1 MKNELIEQAQQTLWS
16 RDFLGYSFEMGNIEV
31 LKKHGLYE
39 YVKYRNPKKPYSW
52 KRKKG
57 IGVDM
62 VLKVHGYTV
71 YIEESYNGS
80 SYPYRKS
87 WFEKSRLPR
96 FKGYP
101 RDEFHL
107 WVLLTN
113 KTRNFN
119 SVKELA
125 EEHETQIMN
134 INGLLKL
141 IRNLIKKSTER
152 SFTIPSNTLSNY
164 LGPNS
169 SNTVTVRVGVQSNK
183 SKQIEDVYAYE
194 DWVSKMTET
203 MTEIDFIEDS
213 DVHEKL
219 NKLKKHEGY
228 YESD

>member
-31 LKKHGLYE
+31 LKKHGLYKF
-39 YVKYRNPKKPYSW
+39 VKYRNPKKPYSW

-62 VLKVHGYTV
+62 VLKVHDYTV
-71 YIEESYNGS
+71 YVEESYNGS

-87 WFEKSRLPR
+87 WFKESRLPR

-113 KTRNFN
+113 KPRNFN
-119 SVKELA
+119 SIKELA

-141 IRNLIKKSTER
+141 VRNLIKKSTER
-152 SFTIPSNTLSNY
+152 SFTIPSSTLSDY
-164 LGPNS
+164 LSSN
-169 SNTVTVRVGVQSNK
+169 SNTVTVRVGVKSNK
-183 SKQIEDVYAYE
+183 SRQIEHVYAYDKGVE
-194 DWVSKMTET
+194 KTIERLT
-203 MTEIDFIEDS
+203 KIDFIEGS
-213 DVHEKL
+213 DIYEKL
-219 NKLKKHEGY
+219 NRLKELQGY
-228 YESD
+228 YEFS